1 MADFEDMSESEQQQT
16 TTSARRMRIN
26 HQLSDLPSSTPS
38 DHQTRKQHENEQN
51 LGSQTSSSSSSTSS
65 SVESTNG
72 SSTNGNLD
80 DDEMNISNLS
90 SPGQTLLWDLLQDNS
105 SHLPDNL
112 LNETERLFSHVLSS
126 IEDKRILL
134 HFIQAC
140 LDNLKKSTS
149 SLISLRLLPKLFL
162 IFQQHQQRTNT
173 NIFLLFEE
181 KYHVL
186 NTFFNDLEQLTKR
199 NISSISIH
207 NEITVRFQFLSF
219 IFSISASPK
228 EFNLTQIQA
237 DKLWD
242 CLAIITGSTGNNR
255 EELYNWLLSQ
265 LKNRDGG
272 HALSLDTFKHLLTEK
287 LLIQKPEHVCC
298 QQLNLIQEILQQ
310 SRTNWVH
317 ILQQQ
322 TSPLTTNL
330 TQQYTDFQTFEFL
343 ILNYVSDVAMR
354 ALDQNVSTLAAQ
366 TLNSYQIQN
375 EDGTLD
381 REEPFIARCMNC
393 LNECIHTVHDL
404 SSLRTINRISVLL
417 RTHLELFMRRYS
429 YVIRLYQ
436 YISQTNNL
444 FSSSSLKPHI
454 KQLTLTDERDINMI
468 KLICNAPITSGATD
482 KYILKMSPNE
492 FIGDLRAE
500 LTRWYCTLKPSMTN
514 VLTQT
519 LLTI

>member
-1 MADFEDMSESEQQQT
+1 MIVEKLLNQRKNGKNFSRFSSNKLYFFFSSRHNTDEDDDDDDDDDEEEEGDFGSSASDVLSETGSAKNMADFEDMSESEQQQT

-228 EFNLTQIQA
+228 EFS
-237 DKLWD
+237 KLKKNFAFF
-242 CLAIITGSTGNNR
+242 LFNN
-255 EELYNWLLSQ
+255 
-265 LKNRDGG
+265 
-272 HALSLDTFKHLLTEK
+272 
-287 LLIQKPEHVCC
+287 
-298 QQLNLIQEILQQ
+298 
-310 SRTNWVH
+310 
-317 ILQQQ
+317 
-322 TSPLTTNL
+322 
-330 TQQYTDFQTFEFL
+330 FL
-343 ILNYVSDVAMR
+343 
-354 ALDQNVSTLAAQ
+354 
-366 TLNSYQIQN
+366 
-375 EDGTLD
+375 
-381 REEPFIARCMNC
+381 FIN
-393 LNECIHTVHDL
+393 
-404 SSLRTINRISVLL
+404 
-417 RTHLELFMRRYS
+417 
-429 YVIRLYQ
+429 
-436 YISQTNNL
+436 
-444 FSSSSLKPHI
+444 
-454 KQLTLTDERDINMI
+454 
-468 KLICNAPITSGATD
+468 
-482 KYILKMSPNE
+482 
-492 FIGDLRAE
+492 
-500 LTRWYCTLKPSMTN
+500 
-514 VLTQT
+514 
-519 LLTI
+519 